1 MKKIHLTKALTH
13 LLYVCVCVFRWKVAV
28 LVAVVVLSAL
38 PPCMQFFVNAVGRAF
53 LLAVGR
59 GTRQRV
65 PSTPPEGPPEQYLNN
80 DVKS

>member
-1 MKKIHLTKALTH
+1 MKKSILQRLSHS
-13 LLYVCVCVFRWKVAV
+13 LYVCVCFRWKVAV
-28 LVAVVVLSAL
+28 VELSAL
-38 PPCMQFFVNAVGRAF
+38 PPCMQFCLNAAGRAF

-59 GTRQRV
+59 GARQRV